1 MRYRSFLSLAACAAM
16 AMLAMPAAAADLPF
30 TSQPVPVPAL
40 TAVGS
45 GYNWTGFYAGVNAGY
60 GWTNSDDVTVSGSEG
75 FFFNDAAFGGFN
87 TTGGD
92 GFTGG
97 AQVGYNYQFGK
108 FVVGAE
114 ADINYADQEIRSFG
128 ALDSAFVNESL
139 EFRSELEW
147 FGTVRARIG
156 FVPVDRFLVYA
167 TGGLAYGS
175 VDVSATDT
183 LTLPRLGRTEIWSGK
198 DSDTKFGWT
207 LGAGAEY
214 AITNNLTARLEGLY
228 VDLEDTKVAGAY
240 TGDTAILAEDTF
252 TAKADNKFTVLRA
265 GLNYKF

>member
-16 AMLAMPAAAADLPF
+16 AMFAVPASAADLPF
-30 TSQPVPVPAL
+30 TSQPAPVPAF

-60 GWTNSDDVTVSGSEG
+60 GWNNSDDVTVSGSEG

-97 AQVGYNYQFGK
+97 AQVGYNYQIGK

-114 ADINYADQEIRSFG
+114 ADINYADQELKSFG
-128 ALDSAFVNESL
+128 AFDTGFADESL

-147 FGTVRARIG
+147 FGTVRARVG

-175 VDVSATDT
+175 IDASATNT
-183 LTLPRLGRTEIWSGK
+183 LTTSATRPADIWAGTE
-198 DSDTKFGWT
+198 SDTKFGWT
-207 LGAGAEY
+207 IGGGAEY
-214 AITNNLTARLEGLY
+214 ALTNNLTLRGEALY
-228 VDLEDTKVAGAY
+228 VDLEDTKITGTY
-240 TGDTAILAEDTF
+240 TGDTDILAEDTF